1 MGDIPSNSFAVAA
14 VIVLA
19 LPGIIFSGVRHWLR
33 GERPG
38 ERNPGLVLARSF
50 VFSVVLAGVYLM
62 LFGGWLFDGI
72 APGSEADTLVV
83 SDPRAVGGVVT
94 VFFALIPAL
103 IALIVYRRDVR
114 VEPSAENSPA
124 WIRGAWTG
132 VQRASAW
139 VDRKLDWLPWMTSRH
154 GYIDIASPWEKAN
167 RDNKDAAWVKI
178 QRENGQWIGGWLTH
192 GSLAAAYPEQHQL
205 YIDQQYEMTADGDF
219 GDALT
224 DTGVWIVVGDK
235 DVVSWIKSGRIAARE
250 EQAKQNK
257 RRIVS

>member
-1 MGDIPSNSFAVAA
+1 MGDIPSSSFAVAS

-38 ERNPGLVLARSF
+38 ERDLGLALARSF
-50 VFSVVLAGVYLM
+50 VFSVVLAGVYM
-62 LFGGWLFDGI
+62 AIFGGWLFNGI
-72 APGSEADTLVV
+72 APGAGPDTIVIN
-83 SDPRAVGGVVT
+83 DPRAVGVIVT

-114 VEPSAENSPA
+114 MEAPAEHSPA
-124 WIRGAWTG
+124 WIRSTWGAA
-132 VQRASAW
+132 QRAFAW
-139 VDRKLDWLPWMTSRH
+139 VEGKLDWLPWATSRH
-154 GYIDIASPWEKAN
+154 GYVDIASPWEKAN

-178 QRENGQWIGGWLTH
+178 HREDGQWIGGWLTH

-205 YIDQQYEMTADGDF
+205 YIDHQYEMTADGDF
-219 GDALT
+219 GEALE
-224 DTGVWIVVGDK
+224 DTGVWIVIGDK
-235 DVVSWIKSGRIAARE
+235 DVVSWIKSGRIAARA